1 MTENE
6 LKRLKDLPVPAPSEG
21 AREAAVAAALAA
33 FEIGAVADAGAPQGN
48 LATPRLRNTS
58 SISEG
63 SSKMRF
69 RRPVAIA
76 ASFVVLALAVPF
88 VLPLMSPRDD
98 GVYYLVPPQRDW
110 LGRMVRQEK
119 VAALPEPAPPSQAGP
134 SVSYATAR
142 SGLTKPDAQQTEQFV
157 QDLEKAR
164 KALSERKAE
173 ASTLAVMPTPPAKSP
188 SASATGGA
196 VPEAKAVPCP
206 PGRVCTLIFPKQKS
220 IDAPQP
226 EAIPGIAL
234 YAPTKDVQ
242 AQVADRAGRVA
253 ELRAGERS
261 GLLPE
266 PPQVT
271 QEGRD
276 RFAAAATNPVKSVAS
291 EPVSTFSIDVDSA
304 SYAFVRRA
312 LNAAQMPPKEAVRVE
327 EMINYFPYDYP
338 LPADRSA
345 PFRPTVT
352 VLPSPWNPSNK
363 LVHIAIKG
371 FDVAKSERPRAN
383 LVLLIDTSG
392 SMAPE
397 DRLPLLKNAFRMLI
411 DTLRPDDTVGIVT
424 YAGQTHAAL
433 EPTKVADKRKI
444 LEAIERL
451 NAGGSTAGGA
461 GIQEAYRMA
470 EGAFDKAAV
479 NRVIL
484 ATDGDFNVGITD
496 VGQLKSY
503 IERKRETGI
512 YLSVLGV
519 GRGNYN
525 DALMQA
531 LAQNGNG
538 TAAYIDTLNE
548 ARKVLVDEV
557 SSTLFPIAKDVKI
570 QIELNPAV
578 VTEYRLIGYETRLL
592 KREDFNNDKI
602 DAGDIGSGHTVTAIY
617 EVTPVGSPRFV
628 EDLRYKQPAAATPSD
643 GKGEYGFLRINYKL
657 PAESVSRR
665 IELAVTP
672 ALEKA
677 AIEQAPADVRFS
689 IAVAAFGQLLRG
701 EPYLKGFG
709 YDEVIALAAG
719 ARGEDLFGY
728 RAELLN
734 LVRLART
741 ARP

>member
-1 MTENE
+1 MTEDD
-6 LKRLKDLPVPAPSEG
+6 LKRLKDLPVPAPAEG

-33 FEIGAVADAGAPQGN
+33 FEAAAPYVGAPQGSAG
-48 LATPRLRNTS
+48 LPRLRDTTS
-58 SISEG
+58 VSEG
-63 SSKMRF
+63 SSRMRF

-76 ASFVVLALAVPF
+76 ASIVVLALVVPF
-88 VLPLMSPRDD
+88 TAYLMLLPTTQRDH
-98 GVYYLVPPQRDW
+98 YYLVPPQDR
-110 LGRMVRQEK
+110 LAQKPREEK
-119 VAALPEPAPPSQAGP
+119 VATLPAPVPPTEAVPKPVETAPAAPPATVHPEPKTIRGFSRGGFDGKDAILEADQLIRFGASTKFGPEAGEP
-134 SVSYATAR
+134 LLHGGPR
-142 SGLTKPDAQQTEQFV
+142 QTE
-157 QDLEKAR
+157 
-164 KALSERKAE
+164 
-173 ASTLAVMPTPPAKSP
+173 
-188 SASATGGA
+188 
-196 VPEAKAVPCP
+196 
-206 PGRVCTLIFPKQKS
+206 
-220 IDAPQP
+220 
-226 EAIPGIAL
+226 
-234 YAPTKDVQ
+234 Y
-242 AQVADRAGRVA
+242 
-253 ELRAGERS
+253 
-261 GLLPE
+261 
-266 PPQVT
+266 
-271 QEGRD
+271 GRD
-276 RFAAAATNPVKSVAS
+276 RFAAAAANPVKSVAS

-312 LNAAQMPPKEAVRVE
+312 LNSAQLPPKEAVRVE

-338 LPADRSA
+338 LPEDRSA

-352 VLPSPWNPSNK
+352 VLPSPWNPANK

-397 DRLPLLKNAFRMLI
+397 DRLPLLKNAFRMLV

-433 EPTKVADKRKI
+433 EPTKVAEKRKI

-470 EGAFDKAAV
+470 EGAFDKTAV

-496 VGQLKSY
+496 VGQLKSF
-503 IERKRETGI
+503 IERKRETGVL
-512 YLSVLGV
+512 LSVLGV

-538 TAAYIDTLNE
+538 TAAYIDTLSE

-570 QIELNPAV
+570 QIEFNPAV

-592 KREDFNNDKI
+592 KREDFNNDKV

-617 EVTPVGSPRFV
+617 EVTPVGAPRFV
-628 EDLRYKQPAAATPSD
+628 EDLRYKQPAAATPKE
-643 GKGEYGFLRINYKL
+643 GKAEYGFLRINYKL
-657 PAESVSRR
+657 LAETVSRR
-665 IELAVTP
+665 IELP
-672 ALEKA
+672 ISQALEKA
-677 AIEQAPADVRFS
+677 AIDQVPTDVRFS

-709 YDEVIALAAG
+709 YDETIALAAG

-728 RAELLN
+728 RAEFLN
-734 LVRLART
+734 LVRLAKA